1 MRKYEIIIF
10 WSDEDQ
16 AYVADVPELPG
27 CMAHGSSYEQALS
40 SAQEAIDLWLD
51 AARDLGRAVP
61 EPKGRRLQ
69 YAQPQATSNKPLQR
83 TATRGT
89 RCAAHPPTHPAQRR
103 AASHLRRDRRGR

>member
-10 WSDEDQ
+10 WSDDDQ

-40 SAQEAIDLWLD
+40 NAQDAIDLWLET
-51 AARDLGRAVP
+51 AKDLGRSIP

-69 YAQPQATSNKPLQR
+69 YA
-83 TATRGT
+83 
-89 RCAAHPPTHPAQRR
+89 
-103 AASHLRRDRRGR
+103 